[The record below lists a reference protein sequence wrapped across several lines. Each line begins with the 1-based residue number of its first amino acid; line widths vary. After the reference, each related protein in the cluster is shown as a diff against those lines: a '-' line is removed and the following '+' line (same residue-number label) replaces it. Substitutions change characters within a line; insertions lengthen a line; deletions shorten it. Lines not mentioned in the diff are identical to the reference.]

1 MRIYVDFDDVLCETA
16 LALSALAWTL
26 FRRDVPYARIHAFD
40 LQVSFDLDDSQL
52 ATLMAQAHEPDFLL
66 SLAPTNGG
74 CDCLLAWMRAGHDVV
89 IVTGRPTASHAPTR
103 AWLARNRLGDVPVLY
118 VDKYGRHHDA
128 PPDAPKA
135 LSLETLRREHHF
147 DLAIDDSPVALDALR
162 LRAEG
167 RTVVFD
173 RPWNRN
179 YTPEDSRLVRCLD
192 WSSLD
197 RLVREENRR

>member
-16 LALSALAWTL
+16 RALSTLAWDM
-26 FRRDVPYARIHAFD
+26 FRRDVPYTQIPDFN
-40 LQVSFDLDDSQL
+40 LEVSFGLDKNQFV
-52 ATLMAQAHEPDFLL
+52 AMMARVHEPDFLL
-66 SLAPTNGG
+66 SLAPTDGG
-74 CDCLLAWMRAGHDVV
+74 GDCLLAWMRAGHDVV
-89 IVTGRPTASHAPTR
+89 IVTGRPTASHMPTR
-103 AWLARNRLGDVPVLY
+103 EWLARNRLGNVPVLY

-162 LRAEG
+162 LRAKG
-167 RTVVFD
+167 RTVVFE

-179 YTPEDSRLVRCLD
+179 YTPDDPRLVRCHN
-192 WSSLD
+192 WPSLD
-197 RLVREENRR
+197 RLVRED